1 MPTTLDLSGLDRL
14 TERFRKLVNVDA
26 TPLMVTWEANII
38 KDNRDG
44 VLAGLDKN
52 GLPLI
57 PVTYRPKPPTQKRL
71 TAAQKNLAPGARAR
85 RGAFAGFGQHPA
97 GLNNNLTTAEYQRL
111 TGPPLAPRGAFSR
124 VITNLKT
131 GHELGLNPRTGAT
144 TWQAVGVWFEIVNRK
159 GLKFMHY
166 HFEGIGQKLRDL
178 RGVRPVGIERCKKA
192 ARAFM
197 ISEIRRSG

>member
-1 MPTTLDLSGLDRL
+1 MSTTLDLSGLDRL
-14 TERFRKLVNVDA
+14 TQRFRLLINPDA
-26 TPLMVTWEANII
+26 TPLMNTWEDII
-38 KDNRDG
+38 VKDNRDG

-52 GLPLI
+52 GIPLI

-71 TAAQKNLAPGARAR
+71 TAAQKNNATTRAR
-85 RGAFAGFGQHPA
+85 RGQFAGFGLHPA

-131 GHELGLNPRTGAT
+131 GHELGIDPRTGAT

-159 GLKFMHY
+159 GLEFMHY
-166 HFEGIGQKLRDL
+166 HFDGIGQRVRDL
-178 RGVRPVGIERCKKA
+178 RGVRPAGVAKAAKA
-192 ARAFM
+192 ARNWM
-197 ISEIRRSG
+197 IAEIRRSG